1 MPIINHTASA
11 VNLAK
16 SWRMSLDMTKIDSTI
31 PTATL
36 LLLLD
41 SLIAIG
47 EDVSGAGIKAADVQ
61 AKVVVGR
68 TAALQSAIKD
78 RDT

>member
-1 MPIINHTASA
+1 MPVINHVASA

-16 SWRMSLDMTKIDSTI
+16 SWRMSVDASKAETAI

-36 LLLLD
+36 LLLLNA
-41 SLIAIG
+41 LIDIG
-47 EDVSGAGIKAADVQ
+47 EDVSGAGLKTADIQ
-61 AKVVVGR
+61 AKAVIGR

-78 RDT
+78 RDE